1 MVLGNWFLLNEY
13 SPESVYE
20 WFSSMYVD
28 AYEWVM
34 VPNVFAMSQYADGGF
49 LATKPYISGGNYLQ
63 KMGKWW
69 SSSEEAKN
77 SEFTKLYWSF
87 IKKHSDKFKKNPRMS
102 LAINQAKKH

>member
-1 MVLGNWFLLNEY
+1 
-13 SPESVYE
+13 
-20 WFSSMYVD
+20 
-28 AYEWVM
+28 
-34 VPNVFAMSQYADGGF
+34 
-49 LATKPYISGGNYLQ
+49 
-63 KMGKWW
+63 MGKWW